1 MTKRM
6 FSKPFQWLSAL
17 PLLLVTGALA
27 MIAIF
32 TLAGAHSPDA
42 ISRERLFDYFQRFDT
57 AEGES
62 VENFH
67 LVLIDRESVEAVGPW
82 PWPRT
87 VIANVV
93 EAAGAAGAKGV
104 ILTEAVDA
112 PDPLSPETIG
122 EFWLTGARDE
132 TLAQQLALLPRTDE
146 RLAES
151 FMTVAGA
158 VGVSAATAVDPN
170 RPASLRRTDVQG
182 ASWLQTGGRNTDFLA
197 LPSARYFYEINPALA
212 DAAQPAVSALT
223 PDKDGVL
230 RRAPLLWS
238 LDGAPAPAIAL
249 EAARLAAADADTI
262 SATPNASAA
271 STQGR
276 TVEGLSLGARDLPV
290 SQSAALRLYF
300 PKNIAVPSTSASRL
314 LSGFNGAPALV
325 PGSNSQLRDTVV
337 LIGLDTELGV
347 PVRTA
352 RGAMA
357 PVGAHALAA
366 AQILSGEAPRRPG
379 WSGYL
384 EALAV
389 MVFGAAAVMTAQR
402 LEFWKAAGF
411 ATLLSLLLLIGA
423 YSAFAFGGLLLNPL
437 PPALALFLGAL
448 SVAGGRS
455 IGGVLRDDN
464 LRGSFHDTLPE
475 PAMKKLRDDSASNIL
490 QGARR
495 DITVLACELRIA
507 DEDLRTMENLP
518 DDVTKLLAAASLDLR
533 QTIIDAGGVADQAEG
548 GRLFAYFNAPLEAA
562 DHVQAG
568 CAAALRLI
576 ESMDKVNASLEASS
590 RTRNLQ
596 IHLAIGVA
604 AGPCFVGPMG
614 HGRNNRY
621 SAVGPAV
628 DRAAFL
634 RSQSEFY
641 GPAMICDES
650 VYKETHHHFAYLEL
664 DKLKLRGEDRP
675 VSIYALIGN
684 PFIKSSKA
692 FRALD
697 DVHRQLLSSY
707 RAGDM
712 AAAQSHLEKAKA
724 SPGAKIALFDI
735 YEERIKKFR
744 ESGLPEG
751 WDGAHRAA
759 I

>member
-1 MTKRM
+1 M
-6 FSKPFQWLSAL
+6 FSKPFQWLTAL
-17 PLLLVTGALA
+17 PLLIVTGALA
-27 MIAIF
+27 VIAIGA
-32 TLAGAHSPDA
+32 LAGAHSPDA
-42 ISRERLFDYFQRFDT
+42 TQREQLFDYFQRLDA

-87 VIANVV
+87 VIAGLV
-93 EAAGAAGAKGV
+93 EAAGAAGARGV

-146 RLAES
+146 RLAEAFTS
-151 FMTVAGA
+151 VDGA
-158 VGVSAATAVDPN
+158 VGVSAATASDPN
-170 RPASLRRTDVQG
+170 RTAAFQRTDVKG
-182 ASWLQTGGRNTDFLA
+182 AAWLNIEGSGSDFLA
-197 LPSARYFYEINPALA
+197 LPSARYLYAVNPALA
-212 DAAQPAVSALT
+212 NAAQPSVLAMAADS
-223 PDKDGVL
+223 DGVV

-238 LDGAPAPAIAL
+238 LNGSPAPAIAL
-249 EAARLAAADADTI
+249 EAARLAANDGAVVT
-262 SATPNASAA
+262 ATPRASAA
-271 STQGR
+271 NTQGR
-276 TVEGLSLGARDLPV
+276 TVESISIGAQSLPV
-290 SQSAALRLYF
+290 SEAAALRLYF
-300 PKNIAVPSTSASRL
+300 PKNVTAPSTSASRL
-314 LSGFNGAPALV
+314 LSGFNGAPAIV
-325 PGSNSQLRDTVV
+325 PGSNPQLRDKVV
-337 LIGLDTELGV
+337 LIGLDTELGAAI
-347 PVRTA
+347 RTA
-352 RGAMA
+352 RGDMA
-357 PVGAHALAA
+357 PATAYALTA
-366 AQILSGEAPRRPG
+366 AQLLSGEAPKRPG

-389 MVFGAAAVMTAQR
+389 MLFGAAAIMTAQR
-402 LEFWKAAGF
+402 LEFWQAAGV
-411 ATLLSLLLLIGA
+411 AALASAILMIGA
-423 YSAFAFGGLLLNPL
+423 YAAFAFGGLLLNPL
-437 PPALALFLGAL
+437 PPTLALFIGAF

-475 PAMKKLRDDSASNIL
+475 PAMKKLREDPASPVL
-490 QGARR
+490 QGVRR
-495 DITVLACELRIA
+495 DVTVLACELRIA

-518 DDVTKLLAAASLDLR
+518 DDITKLLAAASLDLR
-533 QTIIDAGGVADQAEG
+533 QTIIDAGGAADQAEG
-548 GRLFAYFNAPLEAA
+548 GRLFAYFNAPIEAA

-604 AGPCFVGPMG
+604 TGPCFIGPMG

-634 RSQSEFY
+634 RSQSEYY
-641 GPAMICDES
+641 GPAMICDEA

-664 DKLKLRGEDRP
+664 DKLKLRDEARP

-712 AAAQSHLEKAKA
+712 TTARTMLEKAKA

-735 YEERIKKFR
+735 YEERIKSFA
-744 ESGLPEG
+744 ENGLPEN
-751 WDGAHRAA
+751 WDGAHGAA
-759 I
+759 V